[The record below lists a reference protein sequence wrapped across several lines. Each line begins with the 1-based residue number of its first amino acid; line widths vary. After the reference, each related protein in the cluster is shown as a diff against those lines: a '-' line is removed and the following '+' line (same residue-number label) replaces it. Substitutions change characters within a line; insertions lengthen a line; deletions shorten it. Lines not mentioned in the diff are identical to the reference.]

1 MQKLNQKELRIEKVV
16 KRKGF
21 KPYIKWTGCDDSSNR
36 LIKKVIQMGQ
46 YFFKPKTS
54 WVNRK
59 VELDLFNHASKAVL
73 KKQEVLIHQNLQFKL
88 I

>member
-1 MQKLNQKELRIEKVV
+1 MIILLTV
-16 KRKGF
+16 
-21 KPYIKWTGCDDSSNR
+21 R

-73 KKQEVLIHQNLQFKL
+73 KNARGVNTSKFTI
-88 I
+88 

>member
-1 MQKLNQKELRIEKVV
+1 
-16 KRKGF
+16 
-21 KPYIKWTGCDDSSNR
+21 
-36 LIKKVIQMGQ
+36 MGQ